1 MTGLCSLLTGENNLA
16 LYDSCLFSRLSQV
29 ILAGHS
35 QHECIQEKDSL
46 LSLINTEKDQLA
58 KKLASA
64 NNLMSSLQAELE
76 ELYNTL
82 AVSKVKWLKR
92 SPCFMFVVIQEE
104 STSLEVELEQ
114 LISQVSYARAH
125 AWCS

>member
-1 MTGLCSLLTGENNLA
+1 MTGLCSLLTGETNLT
-16 LYDSCLFSRLSQV
+16 LYNSCVFYRLSQV

-46 LSLINTEKDQLA
+46 LSVINTEKDQLA
-58 KKLASA
+58 KELASA
-64 NNLMSSLQAELE
+64 NDLMSSLQAELE
-76 ELYNTL
+76 GLYNTL
-82 AVSKVKWLKR
+82 AVSKVKWLKL
-92 SPCFMFVVIQEE
+92 SPCFIFVIIQEE

-114 LISQVSYARAH
+114 LISQVSYARAD